1 MGKLFVRRLAGTLVT
16 LAVISLVT
24 FIALVSSPGDAASS
38 MLGESASADQ
48 LQTVR
53 AEMGLDQPVLA
64 RYGSFLWGLIMRGD
78 LGRSLVSHRP
88 VTDMVLERLPY
99 SVVLALAA
107 IALATLVGA
116 LLGGAAA
123 MRTGT
128 KWDTLLMGSA
138 ALGLALPTFWTSLLL
153 IMFFS
158 LRLHWL
164 PVVGAESWQ
173 HLVLPTVTLALP
185 TAAAVARLM
194 RSSLLDVLRS
204 DYVRTA
210 HGKGVTPRQVW
221 HRHVMRNSL
230 IPVVTMLGLYL
241 GHLLG
246 GAFVVETIFGWPGVG
261 RMIVQAIFDRD
272 YPVVMGATL
281 VLASTYILINLVVD
295 IAHGWLDPQSG
306 HAAI

>member
-1 MGKLFVRRLAGTLVT
+1 MGKLLVRRLGGTLLT

-24 FIALVSSPGDAASS
+24 YAALMTAPGDTASG
-38 MLGESASADQ
+38 LIGDSASEAQ
-48 LQTVR
+48 LQAVR
-53 AEMGLDQPVLA
+53 AEMGLDQPLLA
-64 RYGSFLWGLIMRGD
+64 RYGSFLSSLLLRGD

-88 VTDMVLERLPY
+88 VTELVLERLPY

-107 IALATLVGA
+107 VALAALVGT
-116 LLGGAAA
+116 LLGCAAA
-123 MRTGT
+123 VRSGT
-128 KWDTLLMGSA
+128 KWDTLLMGGA
-138 ALGLALPTFWTSLLL
+138 AIGLALPTFWTSLLL
-153 IMFFS
+153 IMFFA
-158 LRLHWL
+158 LRLHWF

-173 HLVLPTVTLALP
+173 HLVLPTVTLAAP

-210 HGKGVTPRQVW
+210 HAKGVSPRQVW
-221 HRHVMRNSL
+221 HLHVVRNSL

-261 RMIVQAIFDRD
+261 RMIVQGIFDRD

-281 VLASTYILINLVVD
+281 ILASLYIVTNLVVD
-295 IAHGWLDPQSG
+295 VAHGWLDPHSG